1 VKQRAGRAG
10 RTQSGVCFHLFSRA
24 RYDSFLD
31 ERIPEIL
38 RVPLEELCLNTK
50 TLAGNLTSI
59 YNFLVMAPDP
69 PSSNTV
75 KTAIEN
81 LECLGALDKDEN
93 LTPLGEYLSQLT
105 IEPHLGK
112 MLIYSVIFKCLDP
125 ILTIVASLAVHQVA
139 RFGEVPEREN
149 ILQGLLH
156 KSLDDGDHPED
167 EVTAAGTVEGGEV
180 RPT

>member
-1 VKQRAGRAG
+1 MQCSGLSSLQTHWISKACVKQRAGRAG
-10 RTQSGVCFHLFSRA
+10 RTQSGVCFHLFSRN
-24 RYDSFLD
+24 RYESLLQ

-50 TLAGNLTSI
+50 SLAGNISI
-59 YNFLVMAPDP
+59 YDFLVMAPDP

-81 LECLGALDKDEN
+81 LQCLGALDQDEN
-93 LTPLGEYLSQLT
+93 LTHLGEYLSQLT

-125 ILTIVASLAVHQVA
+125 ILTIVASLAQ
-139 RFGEVPEREN
+139 
-149 ILQGLLH
+149 
-156 KSLDDGDHPED
+156 K
-167 EVTAAGTVEGGEV
+167 
-180 RPT
+180 